1 MLACLL
7 FAGACGPQDNEP
19 GTDVPEDE
27 GVLPTDV
34 LPDSFARPLGPWKG
48 DLDGMVERSVVRVF
62 VPYGGYQFY
71 YVRGRPRGAM
81 VELMQRF
88 ERFLNDKVGRR
99 HIRVNVF
106 LMPVSRDRVLT
117 GLTEGVADLAVG
129 DLTVTADRE
138 ERYAFTRP
146 LLRDINEVVIT
157 GPSSPPLETLEDL
170 SGKEVYVRRS
180 SSYFEHLEQLSSAL
194 VEKGLAPIDIEPAD
208 ELLEAEDILEML
220 AAGSISLTVFDDY
233 KARFWADVFPKI
245 TVRDDLIVNEGGSIA
260 WAHRPDSPELAA
272 VLDEFLEEYGRG
284 TLVGNDTFN
293 RYLADAGSIRCQS
306 SLSSLDKYADIIAAF
321 KRYGERYDFDWL
333 MLAAQ
338 GYQESRLR
346 HDTRSSTG
354 AVGIMQIKPATAADP
369 NVGIPDIA
377 SPEDNIHAGA
387 KYLRFLIDRY
397 FIDDQD
403 RLQRWLFGLA
413 AYNAGPARVARLRN
427 IAANEGYDPD
437 RWFNNVE
444 IIAARQIGAE
454 TVGYVS
460 NVYKYYVGYKLF
472 DTRMRRH
479 ADRHGPALTE
489 CDDLDQ

>member
-27 GVLPTDV
+27 SVLPTDV

-338 GYQESRLR
+338 GYQES
-346 HDTRSSTG
+346 
-354 AVGIMQIKPATAADP
+354 
-369 NVGIPDIA
+369 
-377 SPEDNIHAGA
+377 
-387 KYLRFLIDRY
+387 
-397 FIDDQD
+397 
-403 RLQRWLFGLA
+403 
-413 AYNAGPARVARLRN
+413 
-427 IAANEGYDPD
+427 
-437 RWFNNVE
+437 
-444 IIAARQIGAE
+444 
-454 TVGYVS
+454 
-460 NVYKYYVGYKLF
+460 
-472 DTRMRRH
+472 
-479 ADRHGPALTE
+479 
-489 CDDLDQ
+489 

>member
-1 MLACLL
+1 M
-7 FAGACGPQDNEP
+7 
-19 GTDVPEDE
+19 
-27 GVLPTDV
+27 
-34 LPDSFARPLGPWKG
+34 
-48 DLDGMVERSVVRVF
+48 
-62 VPYGGYQFY
+62 
-71 YVRGRPRGAM
+71 
-81 VELMQRF
+81 
-88 ERFLNDKVGRR
+88 
-99 HIRVNVF
+99 
-106 LMPVSRDRVLT
+106 
-117 GLTEGVADLAVG
+117 
-129 DLTVTADRE
+129 
-138 ERYAFTRP
+138 
-146 LLRDINEVVIT
+146 
-157 GPSSPPLETLEDL
+157 
-170 SGKEVYVRRS
+170 
-180 SSYFEHLEQLSSAL
+180 
-194 VEKGLAPIDIEPAD
+194 
-208 ELLEAEDILEML
+208 
-220 AAGSISLTVFDDY
+220 
-233 KARFWADVFPKI
+233 
-245 TVRDDLIVNEGGSIA
+245 
-260 WAHRPDSPELAA
+260 
-272 VLDEFLEEYGRG
+272 
-284 TLVGNDTFN
+284 
-293 RYLADAGSIRCQS
+293 
-306 SLSSLDKYADIIAAF
+306 
-321 KRYGERYDFDWL
+321 
-333 MLAAQ
+333 
-338 GYQESRLR
+338 R

-354 AVGIMQIKPATAADP
+354 AVGSLQIKPATAADP